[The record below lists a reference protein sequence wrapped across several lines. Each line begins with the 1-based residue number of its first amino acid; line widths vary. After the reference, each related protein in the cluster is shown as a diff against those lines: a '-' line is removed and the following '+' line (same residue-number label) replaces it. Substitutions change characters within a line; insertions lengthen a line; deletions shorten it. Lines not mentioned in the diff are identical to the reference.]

1 MALLDPY
8 NPDELER
15 LRREPPV
22 GYPEPPVPVPRLAPP
37 APEVPSLVRAP
48 QNGAAAP
55 LQTAAPG
62 GGLTSP
68 PPSQPVGQVQPTAQQ
83 RLSTLETSPSG
94 IGGIKHAAARIPLQ
108 VLDAVGSTFLPGL
121 MMGLPGTQLH
131 HNLMVRGAE
140 RNVSDEQAQQAAES
154 KRGMEAAQAA
164 NLSAEADERA
174 HPKPKLGSP
183 ILTDQGY
190 VTPNETEGTAKPL
203 LGPNGEPLK
212 AGEKPTTERTAIP
225 KIIKDADGYLY
236 RDTGTGEPTPIVV
249 DGQHVK
255 GPMPAPKTPNR
266 DDVYQGIL
274 KKIALGE
281 PLSKDEGAEKT
292 AFEGWVKTK
301 VTDPAVAR
309 MLALAQGRPVQVTGE
324 DGTAHWD
331 LAGHAIASQAGTTSS
346 IPFRTAAGVAKDFTS
361 GPDARTLNAINTA
374 HAHITQLGQ
383 IGDALKN
390 GDIRLVNRLANEF
403 AHQTG
408 QPAPASF
415 QLVKTA
421 VSAEIAKTTHGGQ
434 ATLEETREISKA
446 INAANSP
453 EQLAGALG
461 AARTLM
467 ESKRE
472 QLRGQF
478 EQGKQ
483 GKPNFGLEGGPSVGT
498 VQGGYRFKGGDPG
511 NQASW
516 EKVK

>member
-8 NPDELER
+8 NPDEFER
-15 LRREPPV
+15 FRRGPPV
-22 GYPEPPVPVPRLAPP
+22 GYPEPPVPGAAPIPQLAPP
-37 APEVPSLVRAP
+37 GPAVPSLVRAP

-68 PPSQPVGQVQPTAQQ
+68 PPTPAQQ
-83 RLSTLETSPSG
+83 KLTTLENSPSG

-131 HNLMVRGAE
+131 HNMLVRGAE
-140 RNVSDEQAQQAAES
+140 RNVGDEQAQQAAES
-154 KRGMEAAQAA
+154 KRGLEAAQAK
-164 NLSAEADERA
+164 NLTAEADERA

-190 VTPNETEGTAKPL
+190 VTPNETEGTATPL
-203 LGPNGEPLK
+203 LGPNGQPLK
-212 AGEKPTTERTAIP
+212 AGEKPTAERTAIP

-255 GPMPAPKTPNR
+255 GPMPAPKAPNR
-266 DDVYQGIL
+266 DEVYQGIL

-281 PLSKDEGAEKT
+281 PLSKDEGAEKQ

-331 LAGHAIASQAGTTSS
+331 LAGHAIANQEGTTSS
-346 IPFRTAAGVAKDFTS
+346 IPFRTAGAVAKDFTS

-374 HAHITQLGQ
+374 HAHITQLGA

-390 GDIRLVNRLANEF
+390 GDLPLVNRLAN
-403 AHQTG
+403 AYSQQTG

-421 VSAEIAKTTHGGQ
+421 VAAEIAKTTHGGQ

-483 GKPNFGLEGGPSVGT
+483 GQPNFGGESTGHAPAVGT

>member
-1 MALLDPY
+1 MAILDPY
-8 NPDELER
+8 NPDEFER
-15 LRREPPV
+15 LRRTPPAGYPDPPV
-22 GYPEPPVPVPRLAPP
+22 PGAMPVPRLAPP

-48 QNGAAAP
+48 QNGAAASFP
-55 LQTAAPG
+55 AAPG
-62 GGLTSP
+62 GGMTSP
-68 PPSQPVGQVQPTAQQ
+68 PPTPAQQ
-83 RLSTLETSPSG
+83 KLTTLENSPSG

-131 HNLMVRGAE
+131 HNMLVRGAE
-140 RNVSDEQAQQAAES
+140 RNVGDEQAAAGAKS
-154 KRGMEAAQAA
+154 KQELEAAQAK
-164 NLSAEADERA
+164 NLTAEADERA

-190 VTPNETEGTAKPL
+190 VTPNETEGTATPL
-203 LGPNGEPLK
+203 LGPNGQPLK
-212 AGEKPTTERTAIP
+212 AGEKPTAERTAIP

-255 GPMPAPKTPNR
+255 GPMPAPKAPNR

-281 PLSKDEGAEKT
+281 PLSKDEGAEKQ

-331 LAGHAIASQAGTTSS
+331 LAGHAIANQEGTTSS
-346 IPFRTAAGVAKDFTS
+346 IPFRTAGAVARDFTS

-374 HAHITQLGQ
+374 HAHITQLGA

-390 GDIRLVNRLANEF
+390 GDLFLVNRLAN
-403 AHQTG
+403 AYSQQTG

-421 VSAEIAKTTHGGQ
+421 VAAEIAKTTHGGQ
-434 ATLEETREISKA
+434 STLEETREISKA

-478 EQGKQ
+478 VQGKQ
-483 GKPNFGLEGGPSVGT
+483 GQPNFGGAGENVSPPTITSKDEYDKLPSGAHYIRDGV
-498 VQGGYRFKGGDPG
+498 
-511 NQASW
+511 
-516 EKVK
+516 EKTKR

>member
-1 MALLDPY
+1 MAHTKADT
-8 NPDELER
+8 
-15 LRREPPV
+15 
-22 GYPEPPVPVPRLAPP
+22 GQ
-37 APEVPSLVRAP
+37 S
-48 QNGAAAP
+48 G
-55 LQTAAPG
+55 
-62 GGLTSP
+62 
-68 PPSQPVGQVQPTAQQ
+68 VGQ
-83 RLSTLETSPSG
+83 
-94 IGGIKHAAARIPLQ
+94 IKHAGLRIPLQ
-108 VLDAVGSTFLPGL
+108 ILSALGDAVVPALT
-121 MMGLPGTQLH
+121 MGIPGTQLH
-131 HNLMVRGAE
+131 HDMLVHNAR
-140 RNVSDEQAQQAAES
+140 RNVGDEQAAAAAKS
-154 KRGMEAAQAA
+154 KQELEAAQTK
-164 NLSAEADERA
+164 NLTSEAEERA
-174 HPKPKLGSP
+174 HPKPKLGQP

-190 VTPNETEGTAKPL
+190 VTPNETEGTAAPL
-203 LGPNGEPLK
+203 LGPNGQPLK
-212 AGEKPTTERTAIP
+212 AGEKPTAERTAIP

-255 GPMPAPKTPNR
+255 GPMPAPKSPDR
-266 DDVYQGIL
+266 DTVYQGIL

-281 PLSKDEGAEKT
+281 PLSKDEAAEKQ
-292 AFEGWVKTK
+292 AFEEWVKTK

-331 LAGHAIASQAGTTSS
+331 LAGHAIASQSGTTSS
-346 IPFRTAAGVAKDFTS
+346 IPFRTAAGVARDFTS

-374 HAHITQLGQ
+374 HAHITQLGA
-383 IGDALKN
+383 IADALKN
-390 GDIRLVNRLANEF
+390 GDIPLVNRLAN
-403 AHQTG
+403 AYSQQTG

-421 VSAEIAKTTHGGQ
+421 VAAEIAKTTHGGQ

-483 GKPNFGLEGGPSVGT
+483 GQPNFGRAGEKAAPPTITTKDEYDKLPSGAHYIRDGV
-498 VQGGYRFKGGDPG
+498 
-511 NQASW
+511 
-516 EKVK
+516 EKTKR